1 MRNVVVRFGYNAPEI
16 AVLVSAGPKTYTV
29 LPLYGISLER
39 ALEDAPNRKHGE
51 RWGKDSRTILLDP
64 AQDVATLEVVKAII
78 RKHREVRERLTHID
92 KRARDEDPADG
103 KVLLPEGQRC

>member
-16 AVLVSAGPKTYTV
+16 AVLVSEGPKTYTV

-51 RWGKDSRTILLDP
+51 RWGKDSRIILLDP
-64 AQDVATLEVVKAII
+64 EQDVATLEVVKMMI
-78 RKHREVRERLTHID
+78 RKHRSAREQIAQIEKLARNEYLADVKLLFPEV
-92 KRARDEDPADG
+92 A
-103 KVLLPEGQRC
+103 

>member
-16 AVLVSAGPKTYTV
+16 AVLVSEGPKTYTV

-51 RWGKDSRTILLDP
+51 RWGKDSRIILLDP
-64 AQDVATLEVVKAII
+64 EQDVATLEVVKTMI
-78 RKHREVRERLTHID
+78 RKHRSAREQVAQIEKL
-92 KRARDEDPADG
+92 ARNEYLADV
-103 KVLLPEGQRC
+103 KVLFPEVSA